1 MKMRIF
7 LTCFLCYI
15 FSSCTTDDLTG
26 EIVGMVRD
34 YNTGAP
40 IANCEITLTPGKQS
54 VLTGDDGL
62 FSFSNLT
69 QSNYTITVKKSG
81 YNEETQRITVIPG
94 QSSTVSI
101 ALKATAEV
109 VLSESNYDFGDF
121 SYEKSFVCYNNSDG
135 QCSYQIKDIPD
146 WVKLN
151 KTSGTLQP
159 GGNDSFV
166 VTIDR
171 SKVEDG
177 THHCDLLVA
186 YSGNVSGTQTLRL
199 TMKKVQLSIPTV
211 TIASS
216 ATNITKEGFEIQGT
230 ITATGGAQ
238 VLEYGHCWSQNPM
251 PTIDDYHKNHGK
263 ADNITSF
270 TTNVTGLSQNTTY
283 YVRAYAK
290 NALGVAYTDPI
301 LVTTQTTVSDKW
313 DGTKAKSFAG
323 GSGTKTDPYRI
334 KTGAQL
340 VLLKDYKATSD
351 ISYFELSNDIDLNN
365 IAWPEINL
373 EYFELDGKGHTIYN
387 LRITRS
393 GDNLG
398 LFAEID
404 DARIKNLTI
413 NGVNINSSTSNYVG
427 AFAGSA
433 VADFKNCSVI
443 FNENSIIKG
452 KDNVG
457 GICGNYSK
465 ERDGMEECSVE
476 KSAPNNGIIGNNY
489 VGGIAGFSSGNT
501 PGNITGCCSSVDIS
515 GANSVGGLFGYSYSN
530 ISNCYYDGRIE
541 GRQYV
546 GGIAGSGDGNIIAS
560 KSNASITASY
570 DYVGGITGDIGGHID
585 VYACYADGFIACE
598 SNSAQY
604 IGGISGWGSCYHCYS
619 TVNSYHQNFDG
630 LSYPHYYY
638 VTECATT
645 ASSKVLASENALNCV
660 NITQAM
666 KQFDSE
672 YAEYFNFNNTWTW
685 TGEVNGKTRNVS
697 CPKLYWE

>member
-26 EIVGMVRD
+26 NIVGMVRD

-40 IANCEITLTPGKQS
+40 IADCEITLTPGKQTI
-54 VLTGDDGL
+54 LTGDDGL

-121 SYEKSFVCYNNSDG
+121 SYEKSFMCYNNSDG

-177 THHCDLLVA
+177 THYCDLLVA

-216 ATNITKEGFEIQGT
+216 ATNITKEGFDIQGT

-251 PTIDDYHKNHGK
+251 PTIGDYHKNHGK

-270 TTNVTGLSQNTTY
+270 TTVVTGLSQNTTY

-301 LVTTQTTVSDKW
+301 LVTTQNTASNKW
-313 DGTKAKSFAG
+313 NGTKAERFAG

-334 KTGAQL
+334 ETGAQL
-340 VLLKDYKATSD
+340 VLLKDYEATSD
-351 ISYFELSNDIDLNN
+351 ISYFKLSDDIDLNN

-373 EYFELDGKGHTIYN
+373 KNFEFDGNGHTIYN

-398 LFAEID
+398 LFAEIAY
-404 DARIKNLTI
+404 DATIKNLTI
-413 NGVNINSSTSNYVG
+413 NGVNINSPTSNYVG
-427 AFAGSA
+427 AFVGYGYH
-433 VADFKNCSVI
+433 VDFKKCSVI

-452 KDNVG
+452 KNYVG
-457 GICGNYSK
+457 GICGYYAGN
-465 ERDGMEECSVE
+465 RDGMEDCSVE
-476 KSAPNNGIIGNNY
+476 ESAPSNGIIGNNY
-489 VGGIAGFSSGNT
+489 VGGITGYSYGYYSSD
-501 PGNITGCCSSVDIS
+501 PYIKGCCSSIYIS
-515 GANSVGGLFGYSYSN
+515 GADYVGGIAGESSGI

-541 GRQYV
+541 GRSIV
-546 GGIAGSGDGNIIAS
+546 GGIAGKSNRNIIAS
-560 KSNASITASY
+560 KSNVSITVS
-570 DYVGGITGDIGGHID
+570 DDKVGGIAGDTNGWD
-585 VYACYADGFIACE
+585 VVACYADGYIASE

-604 IGGISGWGSCYHCYS
+604 IGGISGYGRCYHCYS
-619 TVNSYHQNFDG
+619 TVTSSHQNFDG
-630 LSYPHYYY
+630 ISGYYGK
-638 VTECATT
+638 ECATT
-645 ASSKVLASENALNCV
+645 ASSKASASNNALNCT
-660 NITQAM
+660 NITTAM
-666 KQFDSE
+666 KQFYSE
-672 YAEYFNFNNTWTW
+672 YAEYFNFNRTWTW